1 MNLFSRGLI
10 HTNVCVFFQGFW
22 LKNKRKY
29 FISAEVRQIR
39 ILVLYFV
46 VSGEINVYL
55 MKIKVVS
62 ITSELILYHFTSDW
76 YRGYSNVWS
85 EYDFY
90 FIEWSEK
97 MYISWVP
104 KARMKYTFFHFTR
117 WNKSHIHDKHLN
129 FLFIIYITFDRRDAN
144 LAFARESLTRSFV
157 PWRHDVHVLFCLV
170 TLDMTSE
177 TRIGV

>member
-1 MNLFSRGLI
+1 MLSYFQKLGYWYPIDLIGQKSTWLLFYIAHNNMCFYSSYDTYDHKI
-10 HTNVCVFFQGFW
+10 N
-22 LKNKRKY
+22 
-29 FISAEVRQIR
+29 R
-39 ILVLYFV
+39 I
-46 VSGEINVYL
+46 
-55 MKIKVVS
+55 
-62 ITSELILYHFTSDW
+62 

-104 KARMKYTFFHFTR
+104 KARMKYTFFHFMR

-157 PWRHDVHVLFCLV
+157 PWRHDIHVLFCLV
-170 TLDMTSE
+170 TLNMTSE